1 MKLLKN
7 ISIIYSFILII
18 SFSNLLFASN
28 NFNLIADQISISDEG
43 DKIIAQGN
51 VKIYSSN
58 KVLNA
63 EKIIYNNSNYL
74 VQVYGPIKIIDDNNI
89 TITADYSLVSKDLK
103 KIISSGVKALF
114 EDYFKITSE
123 EIKYNSGGKTKF
135 KNSIG
140 TSCKICSE
148 DTSPPLWNIKSKLIV
163 HDQDNK
169 TLIFKNALL
178 EIGGIPVFYT
188 PYLKTPQPGVKRAS
202 GFLTPSIISSD
213 INGYGIKQPYFIVL
227 NNNSDL
233 TVSLFKTNQTIL
245 FETEYRANLKNEN
258 INIKST
264 LEPNITN
271 KKINGFINVKGEKI
285 YPESFN
291 LEYDFTLFDK
301 KKSLISYDHE
311 ITDYVSNYLAINKF
325 ENNKKK
331 TFETFYYQSLRTP
344 VGEEPIIFPN
354 YEEKNINNLFINNT
368 ILSNSFGILNLFNK
382 NKRYTRIDHTSELR
396 YNNIYKSGL
405 IFENLGKVS
414 NYIYN
419 IREKDNLESN
429 YFEIKP
435 LISTTI
441 SYPLIKLNNSKNKE
455 FLIPKL
461 QVNYSPIKFSNS
473 NSNQDS
479 VEIDLDKTSL
489 FSMNRFSGKDMQ
501 EQGFWVNSGIKYEN
515 KTINEKNFG
524 TELGQIFRFNNI
536 NQFSETTGLNGK
548 NSDFLISSFFDYSNF
563 FSLKNTSLLT
573 NNLKFRKS
581 ETSMNF
587 NGKKNKI
594 SSSLIYETNNINHYE
609 KKNLTEFFI
618 SLLSKINKNWK
629 SNFDLRHDITNN
641 QTISA
646 STGLTFKNEC
656 VDFSVNIGKRFAS
669 SEKLPEDTRIE
680 LSFDLGG
687 FGKRTNPSNSCSIM

>member
-1 MKLLKN
+1 LKLLKN

-301 KKSLISYDHE
+301 KKSVPLGMIVSVFKAKSLKEISK
-311 ITDYVSNYLAINKF
+311 LANKQEHFEHPSLYFYQEGKNKF
-325 ENNKKK
+325 KIKNLKMPNKWCSKLNPRLTLDTKEDYIFLKK
-331 TFETFYYQSLRTP
+331 IYNDLKHKDNFTL
-344 VGEEPIIFPN
+344 IDIFR
-354 YEEKNINNLFINNT
+354 L
-368 ILSNSFGILNLFNK
+368 LK
-382 NKRYTRIDHTSELR
+382 NKR
-396 YNNIYKSGL
+396 
-405 IFENLGKVS
+405 
-414 NYIYN
+414 NY
-419 IREKDNLESN
+419 
-429 YFEIKP
+429 
-435 LISTTI
+435 
-441 SYPLIKLNNSKNKE
+441 
-455 FLIPKL
+455 
-461 QVNYSPIKFSNS
+461 
-473 NSNQDS
+473 
-479 VEIDLDKTSL
+479 
-489 FSMNRFSGKDMQ
+489 
-501 EQGFWVNSGIKYEN
+501 
-515 KTINEKNFG
+515 
-524 TELGQIFRFNNI
+524 
-536 NQFSETTGLNGK
+536 
-548 NSDFLISSFFDYSNF
+548 
-563 FSLKNTSLLT
+563 
-573 NNLKFRKS
+573 
-581 ETSMNF
+581 
-587 NGKKNKI
+587 
-594 SSSLIYETNNINHYE
+594 
-609 KKNLTEFFI
+609 
-618 SLLSKINKNWK
+618 LSINKNIKQKIPSTLKK
-629 SNFDLRHDITNN
+629 S
-641 QTISA
+641 
-646 STGLTFKNEC
+646 
-656 VDFSVNIGKRFAS
+656 
-669 SEKLPEDTRIE
+669 KLN
-680 LSFDLGG
+680 L
-687 FGKRTNPSNSCSIM
+687 